1 MKKKNELPL
10 PKTRPVPDP
19 PAETRTERT
28 DGKARS
34 GRFWTAVDW
43 LWKHRW
49 AATVV
54 VFAVVFLSVV
64 NYASQGKM
72 NRYTASERELAC
84 ARVMPEASAFSETP
98 YTHELANSIY
108 AGYSG
113 STLMGY
119 CVEVTV
125 DGFGGDMIL
134 MVGVNT
140 DGAVTGAA
148 IESHHDDPDWADE
161 AGSEA
166 YMAQYIGR
174 SGRIGDNTVNGITG
188 ATETSRAVTDG
199 VNRALKVM
207 SEVDT
212 KGGNV
217 LVEEGEN

>member
-1 MKKKNELPL
+1 MKKKKEMPL
-10 PKTRPVPDP
+10 PETKPVPAP
-19 PAETRTERT
+19 PAEAGTET
-28 DGKARS
+28 TNGKARS

-49 AATVV
+49 AAAVV

-64 NYASQGKM
+64 NYASRGRM

-125 DGFGGDMIL
+125 DGFGGDMTL

-148 IESHHDDPDWADE
+148 IEFHHDDPDWADE

-174 SGRIGDNTVNGITG
+174 SGKIADSTVNGITG

-212 KGGNV
+212 KGGTV

>member
-119 CVEVTV
+119 CVEVGPS
-125 DGFGGDMIL
+125 GFGGVIDM
-134 MVGVNT
+134 MVGIST
-140 DGAVTGAA
+140 DGSVTGVA
-148 IESHHDDPDWADE
+148 ILGHSETSGLGTKAMTPEFLGQFVGAD
-161 AGSEA
+161 SKL
-166 YMAQYIGR
+166 
-174 SGRIGDNTVNGITG
+174 TVKTG
-188 ATETSRAVTDG
+188 APTDIDHISGATVSSTAITNG
-199 VNRALKVM
+199 VNIAM
-207 SEVDT
+207 AFIAE
-212 KGGNV
+212 GGV
-217 LVEEGEN
+217 TE